1 MEGFWAVVA
10 VQAGGGG
17 LVLKG
22 AVDKPGHDTPPD
34 PPRIPE
40 GNRLVA
46 VVNNG
51 EWQSALDVTFPTS
64 YHSVYRRY
72 REGTWKAME
81 LFFIDEQ
88 RAAQIEDG
96 RRVLMSGQP
105 VQDPG
110 RV

>member
-1 MEGFWAVVA
+1 MARYLAVPA
-10 VQAGGGG
+10 VRELGRCIGIGRPDAGDAP
-17 LVLKG
+17 
-22 AVDKPGHDTPPD
+22 AV
-34 PPRIPE
+34 PRGE
-40 GNRLVA
+40 RLVA

-81 LFFIDEQ
+81 LFFIDEH

>member
-1 MEGFWAVVA
+1 
-10 VQAGGGG
+10 
-17 LVLKG
+17 
-22 AVDKPGHDTPPD
+22 
-34 PPRIPE
+34 
-40 GNRLVA
+40 
-46 VVNNG
+46 
-51 EWQSALDVTFPTS
+51 
-64 YHSVYRRY
+64 
-72 REGTWKAME
+72 ME

>member
-1 MEGFWAVVA
+1 
-10 VQAGGGG
+10 
-17 LVLKG
+17 
-22 AVDKPGHDTPPD
+22 
-34 PPRIPE
+34 
-40 GNRLVA
+40 
-46 VVNNG
+46 
-51 EWQSALDVTFPTS
+51 LDVTFPTS

>member
-1 MEGFWAVVA
+1 MARYLAVVA
-10 VQAGGGG
+10 VQTEGRKAVPPGAG
-17 LVLKG
+17 
-22 AVDKPGHDTPPD
+22 DKPEHDVPSD

-40 GNRLVA
+40 GKRLVA

-51 EWQSALDVTFPTS
+51 EWQSALDVTFPTA

-72 REGTWKAME
+72 RAGTWKVME
-81 LFFIDEQ
+81 LFLIDEQ

-96 RRVLMSGQP
+96 RRVLMDGQP

-110 RV
+110 RA

>member
-1 MEGFWAVVA
+1 MGRYLAVVA
-10 VQAGGGG
+10 VQAEGRRV
-17 LVLKG
+17 VLQG
-22 AVDKPGHDTPPD
+22 AADKPSPEIPPN
-34 PPRIPE
+34 PPRIPA

-105 VQDPG
+105 IQDPG